1 MSVSVYSPF
10 YILAVFLTAVPAG
23 ILLVMH
29 SDFIYGNIN
38 AVSRIEF
45 GIGNKLPVF
54 DLVAVFFAFIVF
66 TDDIGKC
73 IVLVCSGYI
82 RSGSRGFYAFRY
94 SGSIFDH
101 PGFGYTRDFP
111 QYCLGFCMH
120 DGIYLLAV

>member
-1 MSVSVYSPF
+1 MYDGIF

-54 DLVAVFFAFIVF
+54 DLVAVFFAF
-66 TDDIGKC
+66 
-73 IVLVCSGYI
+73 
-82 RSGSRGFYAFRY
+82 GF
-94 SGSIFDH
+94 IFLKMSDKQ
-101 PGFGYTRDFP
+101 P
-111 QYCLGFCMH
+111 LSK
-120 DGIYLLAV
+120 AAKE